1 MLKCL
6 APNSSFFQYLGILQT
21 SEYRTV
27 HEFSGQKKEEIGM
40 VLTLKRMLVYSL
52 LGVKNTNCG
61 SMPEQFSP
69 DPPGFQTRSG
79 SKKKADLLD
88 NS

>member
-1 MLKCL
+1 
-6 APNSSFFQYLGILQT
+6 
-21 SEYRTV
+21 
-27 HEFSGQKKEEIGM
+27 M